1 MSLKTATKSQRKGV
15 SWPWWNILESYCA
28 FWLWFLENPCEMG
41 PGWVMG
47 KQRLWKVK
55 DLCGVTECVS
65 GDVHTW
71 TQAARFDPLQLC
83 PRQTD
88 PCSQIPVSPSWSPP
102 LPGEEQRRTR
112 GSARTSAPGS
122 RLPAHRHLLLFA
134 SQREASLGTLGA
146 LPRGLQVLF
155 TQLGVGS
162 AWLLGCCLHG
172 KRHPICTPTSGRE
185 QRLKGTFFCWFRTP
199 WLGFSVSVSY
209 HANYWRRGSP
219 QRRLVLKAVGLAWVF
234 STPVQPPESRTTSEV
249 TGMQV
254 WIPGQPRDLWLTLS
268 EPARPPLRNRANSYL
283 AEKREQRLG
292 VMHHAR
298 LTSCNCLLMF

>member
-1 MSLKTATKSQRKGV
+1 MAMMEYSRILLWLLTLIPWKPLWDGSYNYFWMSNGKTEALKSEGLVWGHTV
-15 SWPWWNILESYCA
+15 CEWWSSHL
-28 FWLWFLENPCEMG
+28 NPG
-41 PGWVMG
+41 SSIRP
-47 KQRLWKVK
+47 
-55 DLCGVTECVS
+55 S
-65 GDVHTW
+65 
-71 TQAARFDPLQLC
+71 AALPTSPCC

-88 PCSQIPVSPSWSPP
+88 PCSQIPVSLSWSPP
-102 LPGEEQRRTR
+102 LPGEEQRRIR

-122 RLPAHRHLLLFA
+122 RLPAHRHILLFA

-162 AWLLGCCLHG
+162 AWLPGCCLHS
-172 KRHPICTPTSGRE
+172 KRHPICTTTSGRE

-199 WLGFSVSVSY
+199 WLGFSVSVSH
-209 HANYWRRGSP
+209 HANYWRSP
-219 QRRLVLKAVGLAWVF
+219 QRRLVLKAVGLAWVL
-234 STPVQPPESRTTSEV
+234 STPVQPPESQTTSEV

-254 WIPGQPRDLWLTLS
+254 WIPGQPRDLRLTLS
-268 EPARPPLRNRANSYL
+268 EPDHPPLRNRANSYL

-298 LTSCNCLLMF
+298 LMSCNCLLMF